1 MIYLNNHWKVES
13 NIPDITEA
21 FDGVGHKLDVIRREV
36 EGDLNELLLPVN
48 GRLVCRLQLQPTA
61 LTPVQLHVVRNSREI
76 RIFFI
81 EKMNL
86 LFTSMNYKIL

>member
-1 MIYLNNHWKVES
+1 MES

-21 FDGVGHKLDVIRREV
+21 FDGVGHKLDVLRGEV
-36 EGDLNELLLPVN
+36 EGEVDELLLPVN

-76 RIFFI
+76 RIFFRKN
-81 EKMNL
+81 ESTVYFYEL
-86 LFTSMNYKIL
+86 

>member
-1 MIYLNNHWKVES
+1 MES

-21 FDGVGHKLDVIRREV
+21 FDGVGHKLDVLRGEV
-36 EGDLNELLLPVN
+36 EGEVDELLLPVN

-86 LFTSMNYKIL
+86 LFTSMNYKI